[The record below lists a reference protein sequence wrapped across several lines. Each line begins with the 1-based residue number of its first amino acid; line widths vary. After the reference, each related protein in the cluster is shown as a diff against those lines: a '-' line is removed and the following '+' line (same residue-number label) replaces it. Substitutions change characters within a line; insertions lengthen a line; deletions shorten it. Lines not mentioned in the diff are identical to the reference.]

1 MASSCHCFPKPL
13 PLPPSHFHFHLHL
26 HPIITFYSSLVFSLF
41 LFHQLDAVN
50 ASTPNITTSTANAT
64 SEFKRIRFHL
74 RRLNKPYLKTI
85 KAFIYIL
92 HKLMHFF
99 LNLVSPFAF
108 PPFIFTLLNI
118 DIDMHYYELIAQ
130 SPDGDTIDCVPSH
143 LQPAFDHPMLKGQK
157 PLEEPERPK
166 GHNTSRE
173 SEIWYNYMFQEWRK
187 SGEEC
192 PQGTIPIRR
201 TRKEDVIR
209 ADSIARFGR
218 KPVVRRASTT
228 TGHEHAV
235 GYATGPHKYYG
246 AKGSLSV
253 WAPEVATSA
262 EFSLSQMWLLSG
274 SFASGND
281 LNTIEAGWQVSPQL
295 FGDDR
300 PRFFTYWTNDA
311 YQSTGCYN
319 LYCAGFVQ
327 TNNKIVIGAA
337 IDPTSVYNG
346 KQYDITILI
355 WKDPKHGHWW
365 LELGSG
371 VLVGYWP
378 SVLFTHLAAPATM
391 VQFGGEVV
399 NTRPNGGHSW
409 TQMGS
414 GRFPGEGPNR
424 AAYFRNLQVVDWDNN
439 LIPLSAPRLVA
450 DHPNCYDI
458 RGGCNREWGNY
469 FYYGGPGRNARC
481 R

>member
-228 TGHEHAV
+228 TGHE
-235 GYATGPHKYYG
+235 
-246 AKGSLSV
+246 
-253 WAPEVATSA
+253 
-262 EFSLSQMWLLSG
+262 
-274 SFASGND
+274 
-281 LNTIEAGWQVSPQL
+281 VSPQL